1 MKKATTTYALG
12 LDFGTLSVRAVLVS
26 LLDIVVQL
34 SRQKTKLFI
43 MN

>member
-1 MKKATTTYALG
+1 MKKATRTYALG